1 MSFGEELYLRQIA
14 TTLDSML
21 LMESNL
27 LALMCAKELH
37 ELGDISGV
45 PGDLIYNDVYADFVR
60 KIVLQINNFLK
71 GNDQNEGKN

>member
-27 LALMCAKELH
+27 LALTCAKESH
-37 ELGDISGV
+37 ELGDIS
-45 PGDLIYNDVYADFVR
+45 NDVYADFVR
-60 KIVLQINNFLK
+60 KIVLQTNNFMK
-71 GNDQNEGKN
+71 GNDQNEEKD